1 MRRHFDTF
9 SWSSWLHMSIKM
21 FYCITCL
28 VFFTVNFNCTR
39 SKCSQEDHLALRSQ
53 GHESI
58 RVQTGKICPNGY
70 ISWFLFEPYLVM
82 YVLSN
87 RLKFHFCKFVQI
99 VLHVVVYTL
108 GVIRPEVSC
117 LSTILNLSI

>member
-1 MRRHFDTF
+1 
-9 SWSSWLHMSIKM
+9 MSI
-21 FYCITCL
+21 
-28 VFFTVNFNCTR
+28 NCTG

-53 GHESI
+53 GHERIGVS
-58 RVQTGKICPNGY
+58 TGKICPNGY
-70 ISWFLFEPYLVM
+70 ILLFLFEPYLVM
-82 YVLSN
+82 YVLNN

-99 VLHVVVYTL
+99 VLHFVVYIL

>member
-1 MRRHFDTF
+1 
-9 SWSSWLHMSIKM
+9 MSIKM

-28 VFFTVNFNCTR
+28 VFFIVNFNCTG

-53 GHESI
+53 GHERI
-58 RVQTGKICPNGY
+58 GVQIGKICPNGY
-70 ISWFLFEPYLVM
+70 ISLFLFEPYLVM

-87 RLKFHFCKFVQI
+87 RLKLHFCKFAQI
-99 VLHVVVYTL
+99 VLHFIVYTL

-117 LSTILNLSI
+117 LSTIFNLFI